1 MCRGVAQSG
10 SALVSGSRGR
20 RFESYRPDH
29 CSGLFQRTYQSA
41 FRALGRVFPE
51 FPSVARAEHLL
62 DADEF
67 LARGAFAGAGGFG
80 GFDMLPVAEGDHV
93 DAAAFEQRVET
104 GAAGFAGCSTR

>member
-29 CSGLFQRTYQSA
+29 CSGLFAENVPDGRFRLWPA
-41 FRALGRVFPE
+41 FPDFL
-51 FPSVARAEHLL
+51 SVARAQHIL

-67 LARGAFAGAGGFG
+67 LARRAFAGAGGFG
-80 GFDMLPVAEGDHV
+80 CLDMLPVAESDHL
-93 DAAAFEQRVET
+93 DAAAFEQCVE
-104 GAAGFAGCSTR
+104 AR